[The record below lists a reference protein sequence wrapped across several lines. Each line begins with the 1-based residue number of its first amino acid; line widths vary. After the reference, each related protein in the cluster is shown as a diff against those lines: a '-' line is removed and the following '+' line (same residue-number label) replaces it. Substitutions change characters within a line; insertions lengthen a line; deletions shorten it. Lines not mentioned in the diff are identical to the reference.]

1 MATHSEPSGSA
12 GEPDRSPI
20 FASVGERRRR
30 LSGVAILALT
40 IALLVGVLVV
50 VLANAGL

>member
-1 MATHSEPSGSA
+1 METHSEPNRSA
-12 GEPDRSPI
+12 GEPDRLPI

-40 IALLVGVLVV
+40 IVALVGVLVA
-50 VLANAGL
+50 VLANAVV